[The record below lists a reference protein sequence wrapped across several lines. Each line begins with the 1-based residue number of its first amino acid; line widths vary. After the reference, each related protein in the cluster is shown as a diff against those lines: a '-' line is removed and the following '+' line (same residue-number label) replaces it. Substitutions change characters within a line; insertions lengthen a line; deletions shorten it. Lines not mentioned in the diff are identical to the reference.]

1 MVKFKNMNIND
12 LEKYYPLAYRLF
24 KKDSALVI
32 VERKAM
38 ESFFYSQNIK
48 IGKGM
53 DGVKKAFETLE
64 TKLKRNETL

>member
-1 MVKFKNMNIND
+1 MTSKEI
-12 LEKYYPLAYRLF
+12 KYLYPLAYRLF

-53 DGVKKAFETLE
+53 DGVKKAFEILE